1 MVALVLHWVPFKRLR
16 PLFLENWM
24 PTKTGPF
31 VVVALVLHWVPFKRM
46 RLLAS
51 MLKIH
56 FLRLPS
62 LSGGC
67 TKIVQREE
75 QNFTRSFPR
84 CHGGFTFFLRFAFWG
99 FPRCYAGFI
108 LADLSAWTCCFFNFQ
123 NFDSHIRI
131 LISFAS
137 KTAECDSHPRNQST
151 RATLTIRNKILI
163 LVQGFSSV
171 PFKT

>member
-1 MVALVLHWVPFKRLR
+1 MVALVFHWLALQRLR

-24 PTKTGPF
+24 PTKMSPF

-56 FLRLPS
+56 LLRLPS

-84 CHGGFTFFLRFAFWG
+84 CYGGFTSFLRFAFWG
-99 FPRCYAGFI
+99 FPRCQAGFI
-108 LADLSAWTCCFFNFQ
+108 LADLSAWTSCFFNVH
-123 NFDSHIRI
+123 NFDFHMGI
-131 LISFAS
+131 LITFAC
-137 KTAECDSHPRNQST
+137 KAANCDSRLRIVSKS
-151 RATLTIRNKILI
+151 ATLSIRYRNVI
-163 LVQGFSSV
+163 LVQWFSSV